1 MGYVS
6 LAITAFIVLLRLIY
20 RKLKKKIILKNKTT
34 DNVIPFLSV
43 AERNYFSSFFFI
55 AIFQSKVVLKIYELA
70 LILANLKS
78 KIL

>member
-34 DNVIPFLSV
+34 DNVIPLWSG
-43 AERNYFSSFFFI
+43 AERNYGSAFF
-55 AIFQSKVVLKIYELA
+55 
-70 LILANLKS
+70 
-78 KIL
+78 